1 MLLSWRATRT
11 SRLPCPS
18 VWKMQKDYA
27 WGNFD
32 LVVPRVTMKFTW
44 SHLISCYL
52 AVSWYSLKF
61 PFILCL
67 QGLIPFPFRLKTVRS
82 SRISW
87 RFYFIIVFL
96 QCLILYKGWIMTF
109 RTKSKGCEI
118 YFCCFIH
125 DYYSTNPPRAV
136 HLFAMKIRDFKQAKN
151 LPFRIF
157 YPCLTQYLL

>member
-1 MLLSWRATRT
+1 MRLVLRVCLVRLSEKCKKITPGVILIW
-11 SRLPCPS
+11 L
-18 VWKMQKDYA
+18 
-27 WGNFD
+27 
-32 LVVPRVTMKFTW
+32 PRVTMKFTW

-87 RFYFIIVFL
+87 LFYFIIVFL

-125 DYYSTNPPRAV
+125 DYYSTI
-136 HLFAMKIRDFKQAKN
+136 HLVQCIYLLWKSGISNRRKTS
-151 LPFRIF
+151 PFEYF